1 MREEEAIPRSE
12 RFLVVGLGNP
22 GRDYRDTRHNIGFML
37 LDRLAERWHIPL
49 GRVQSRAV
57 IGSGHLGAHAVLLAK
72 PQTYMN
78 LSGDA
83 VGPLANFYRVPAT
96 HVIVGYDEIDLEFGT
111 LRIRPQGGAGGHNGM
126 KSLINHLG
134 RTFPRVRLGVGRP
147 PGRMPASAY
156 VLRRFRADE
165 LPVVDTMLDQAAAAI
180 ETIIRDG
187 LELAMNRYN
196 GSVLQDD

>member
-1 MREEEAIPRSE
+1 
-12 RFLVVGLGNP
+12 
-22 GRDYRDTRHNIGFML
+22 
-37 LDRLAERWHIPL
+37 
-49 GRVQSRAV
+49 
-57 IGSGHLGAHAVLLAK
+57 
-72 PQTYMN
+72 
-78 LSGDA
+78 
-83 VGPLANFYRVPAT
+83 VPAT
-96 HVIVGYDEIDLEFGT
+96 QVIVVYDEIDLEFGT

-156 VLRRFRADE
+156 VLRRFKGDE
-165 LPVVDTMLDQAAAAI
+165 LPVVDTMLDQAAEAV